1 MACFAEPENAT
12 SNTPPTLATIASRTV
27 HAGSLVSISTSATDS
42 DTPANTLTFSLAP
55 GAASGAS
62 IDPSSGLFSWLT
74 SDADVDTTNNFSIT
88 VTDNGS
94 PALSDSKSFVIAVVP
109 RPLITGISLTN
120 DWVNVTWTTI
130 PGDTYRLQFAT
141 NLSAPNW
148 IGVTQD
154 VTATTSNLTH
164 TNPFVP
170 GTQHFYRVMLVP

>member
-1 MACFAEPENAT
+1 M
-12 SNTPPTLATIASRTV
+12 
-27 HAGSLVSISTSATDS
+27 
-42 DTPANTLTFSLAP
+42 
-55 GAASGAS
+55 
-62 IDPSSGLFSWLT
+62 T
-74 SDADVDTTNNFSIT
+74 SDADADTTNNFSIT

-94 PALSDSKSFVIAVVP
+94 PQLSDSKSFAITVVS

-120 DWVNVTWTTI
+120 DWVNVTWTAI